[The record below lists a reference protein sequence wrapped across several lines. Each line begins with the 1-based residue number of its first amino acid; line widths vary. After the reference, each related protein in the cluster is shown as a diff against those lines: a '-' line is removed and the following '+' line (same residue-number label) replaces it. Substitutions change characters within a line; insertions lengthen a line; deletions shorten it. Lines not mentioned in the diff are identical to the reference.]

1 MSELKVNKVS
11 PRSGTTVTLGD
22 SGDTIAL
29 GSGAAFG
36 AISGSSIALSG
47 NIGIGGATPTAS
59 GTGITF
65 PGTQSASTDAN
76 TLDDYEE
83 GTWTPS
89 VGGTATYN
97 ASSYGRYVK
106 IGRQVSIQF
115 LIEITLLGTG
125 STSTMSGLPFTSDGG
140 IGGAGAQ
147 TGGVSYFANLA
158 VSTIFISF
166 YIENGL
172 TQTKFVGQAASD
184 ANVDNAI
191 ALFGNGTSIYGAA
204 TYYTT

>member
-1 MSELKVNKVS
+1 
-11 PRSGTTVTLGD
+11 
-22 SGDTIAL
+22 
-29 GSGAAFG
+29 
-36 AISGSSIALSG
+36 
-47 NIGIGGATPTAS
+47 
-59 GTGITF
+59 
-65 PGTQSASTDAN
+65 
-76 TLDDYEE
+76 
-83 GTWTPS
+83 
-89 VGGTATYN
+89 
-97 ASSYGRYVK
+97 
-106 IGRQVSIQF
+106 
-115 LIEITLLGTG
+115 
-125 STSTMSGLPFTSDGG
+125 MSGLPFTSDGG